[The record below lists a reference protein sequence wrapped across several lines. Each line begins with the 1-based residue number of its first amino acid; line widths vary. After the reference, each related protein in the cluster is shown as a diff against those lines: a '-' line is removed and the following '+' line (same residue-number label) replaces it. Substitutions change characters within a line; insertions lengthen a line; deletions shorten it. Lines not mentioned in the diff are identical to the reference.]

1 MLTSF
6 YNQFVNFIQELHTAC
21 FVTIWVILLVGML
34 VCIMRFFKIYDGTQ
48 KKFEKVSL
56 MIIAIILFA
65 LLIYITYIR
74 K

>member
-6 YNQFVNFIQELHTAC
+6 YNQFVNFIQEMHTAL
-21 FVTIWVILLVGML
+21 FVTIWVILLAGVLICL
-34 VCIMRFFKIYDGTQ
+34 VRFFKIYDGTQ
-48 KKFEKVSL
+48 KKFEKISL
-56 MIIAIILFA
+56 MIIALILFA

>member
-6 YNQFVNFIQELHTAC
+6 YNQFVNFIQELHTAW

-34 VCIMRFFKIYDGTQ
+34 VCIMRFFKIYDGSQ

-56 MIIAIILFA
+56 IIIAIILFA